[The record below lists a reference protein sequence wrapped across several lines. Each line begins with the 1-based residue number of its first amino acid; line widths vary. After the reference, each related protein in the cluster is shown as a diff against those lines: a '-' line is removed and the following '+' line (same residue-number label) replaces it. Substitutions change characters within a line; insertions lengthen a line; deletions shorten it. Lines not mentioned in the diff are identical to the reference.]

1 MNENKIAYVESNK
14 NTMLMDH
21 ERDVLCDS
29 YIDESTHD
37 ANYNYYERGTYGS

>member
-21 ERDVLCDS
+21 ERDALCDS

-37 ANYNYYERGTYGS
+37 ST